1 MFNLIEKE
9 IGNRSIT
16 ENGAVGYRSSG
27 SALVD
32 LNYAVSSLRN
42 TSEED
47 IEMLFHLAY
56 IENKEYALKW
66 LFFARDVRGGLG
78 ERRLFR
84 IIYRYLSELDR
95 VAFIR
100 NLHLIAEYGRWDDVV
115 SLLGIDDNTDI
126 VIGETINFQ
135 LNIDLQAYK
144 ENKPISLLAKWLP
157 SENASS
163 KKTKSLAKKV
173 RKLLGLSSKEYR
185 QILSMFRKYSNVV
198 EVQMC
203 DNAWSE
209 IDYEK
214 VPSLA
219 NLKYRR
225 AFLRH
230 DEDRRVTYLDS
241 VKKGES
247 QLNMGVATPVD
258 IVTKYSAGGWF
269 RRVKQLDETLELAWK
284 NLKDVYVQ
292 DTLVVADGSGSMTMR
307 VGGKTTALDVA
318 NALAIYTSEH
328 NKGEYKGKYITFSNT
343 PQFVDLSNRDTL
355 KHKLETARKYNEVA
369 NTNIEAVFELILA
382 VACKY
387 NVPKEEM
394 IKNVLIISDMEFD
407 AAQRGFRVP
416 SNPLTP
422 ALFEKIKEMYN
433 DLGYDLP
440 KLIFWNVNS
449 RTKTIPLLENDLGV
463 TLVSGFS
470 QNVLQMVMSNK
481 YDPLEVLL
489 ETLNNGRY
497 DKVQF

>member
-1 MFNLIEKE
+1 M
-9 IGNRSIT
+9 
-16 ENGAVGYRSSG
+16 
-27 SALVD
+27 
-32 LNYAVSSLRN
+32 
-42 TSEED
+42 
-47 IEMLFHLAY
+47 
-56 IENKEYALKW
+56 
-66 LFFARDVRGGLG
+66 
-78 ERRLFR
+78 
-84 IIYRYLSELDR
+84 
-95 VAFIR
+95 
-100 NLHLIAEYGRWDDVV
+100 V
-115 SLLGIDDNTDI
+115 SLYGIDEHTDYLI
-126 VIGETINFQ
+126 TAQIGFQ
-135 LNIDLQAYK
+135 LNKDLQGFK
-144 ENKPISLLAKWLP
+144 EGKPISLLAKWLP

-163 KKTKSLAKKV
+163 KKTKLLAKKV
-173 RKLLGLSSKEYR
+173 RKQLGFNSKEYR
-185 QILSMFRKYSNVV
+185 QVLSMLRRYSNVV

-258 IVTKYSAGGWF
+258 IVTKYSNSGF

-328 NKGEYKGKYITFSNT
+328 NKGEYKDKYITFSNT
-343 PQFVDLSNRDTL
+343 PQFVDLSNGDTL
-355 KHKLETARKYNEVA
+355 RDKLKIARKYNEVA
-369 NTNIEAVFELILA
+369 NTNIEAVFDLILA
-382 VACKY
+382 VAVKHKVSC
-387 NVPKEEM
+387 EDM
-394 IKNVLIISDMEFD
+394 IKQVLIISDMEFD
-407 AAQRGFRVP
+407 AAQRGWRTP

-422 ALFEKIKEMYN
+422 ALFEHIKQKYA

-449 RTKTIPLLENDLGV
+449 RTKTIPLVENDLGV

-481 YDPLEVLL
+481 
-489 ETLNNGRY
+489 
-497 DKVQF
+497 